1 MVEEPCNVISSADS
15 EEEFEVREDS
25 DAAKEVVEVLDF
37 ELEDREAAEYDDE
50 DHMEINTGDV
60 EINADDVEID
70 SDAGDLDMELVVTL
84 ENDGQTS
91 DSVTGRATRL
101 TSSVS

>member
-1 MVEEPCNVISSADS
+1 MSISSADS

-25 DAAKEVVEVLDF
+25 DAAKEVVEVLDRF
-37 ELEDREAAEYDDE
+37 ELEVERLPDMTIE

-70 SDAGDLDMELVVTL
+70 SDAGDLDM
-84 ENDGQTS
+84 D
-91 DSVTGRATRL
+91 
-101 TSSVS
+101 